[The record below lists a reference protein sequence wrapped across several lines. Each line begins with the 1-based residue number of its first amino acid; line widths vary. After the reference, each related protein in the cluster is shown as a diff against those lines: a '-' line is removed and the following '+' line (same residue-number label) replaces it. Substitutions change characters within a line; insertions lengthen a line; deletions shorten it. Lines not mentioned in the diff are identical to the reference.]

1 MPPSKNDGPKFGK
14 AASYISD
21 VQLRHTL
28 SPDARANAILL
39 DNFNLRL
46 APGGAEI
53 VTRTLSIAYPLA
65 GIMAATPLSLAVRG
79 NLTMTDGGAGASLVC
94 RVLGKSH
101 VFDPQPG
108 GKTRSGDFA
117 EMLNLTVQPGDNLNI
132 VLLLVLERTRASGA
146 AEALLSVDAIDMAI
160 G

>member
-1 MPPSKNDGPKFGK
+1 MPPSKNDGPTFGK

-28 SPDARANAILL
+28 SPDAKANAMLF

-46 APGGAEI
+46 ALGGAEI

-65 GIMAATPLSLAVRG
+65 GIMAATPLSLTVRG
-79 NLTMTDGGAGASLVC
+79 NLTMTNGGAGASLVC

-108 GKTRSGDFA
+108 GKTHSGDFA
-117 EMLNLTVQPGDNLNI
+117 ETLNLTLQPGDNLNI

-146 AEALLSVDAIDMAI
+146 AEAFLSVDSIDMALR
-160 G
+160 